1 MHLLFFPVNNAYAF
15 VFGHD
20 LRTAQLIR
28 MIGHEMF
35 FQTRREAVE
44 AARFC
49 GLLVSPKGVVTSDA
63 EVA

>member
-15 VFGHD
+15 VFGSD

-28 MIGHEMF
+28 MVGHDMF
-35 FQTRREAVE
+35 FQTRREACE

-49 GLLVSPKGVVTSDA
+49 GLQVSARGVVSTLT
-63 EVA
+63 VA